1 MTAERLLNAI
11 ATHLR
16 TRVEAEGGVFDLSE
30 TVDETLSLLSHSAGR
45 FRVVLQWQQEKPGGA
60 RGLREMTV
68 LVIVQMGV
76 GVPGVEPGELL
87 SMQRLSALDGTSADS
102 DEPTADSDSASLN
115 NASLMHRCSQVCGW
129 ISALHFPAHAD
140 VQQHWPVMAPGRFY
154 WLNDPSIPTVQRAHE
169 YSVSYAQN
177 EVSLIAAAIP

>member
-16 TRVEAEGGVFDLSE
+16 TLTEAAGGEFDLSE
-30 TVDETLSLLSHSAGR
+30 TVDQTLSLLGHSAGR
-45 FRVVLQWQQEKPGGA
+45 FRVILQWQQERPGSG
-60 RGLREMTV
+60 RGVREMTV
-68 LVIVQMGV
+68 LVIVQMGS
-76 GVPGVEPGELL
+76 GIPSVEPGELL
-87 SMQRLSALDGTSADS
+87 SVQRLSSLHATTADSPAPAADS
-102 DEPTADSDSASLN
+102 DTASFN
-115 NASLMHRCSQVCGW
+115 NASLLHRCSQVCAW

-169 YSVSYAQN
+169 YSVNYAQDQI
-177 EVSLIAAAIP
+177 ELIAATIP